1 MGKILGPSYGRDDP
15 EMFCQMRFL
24 LSSNS
29 TGITRPKHYNKKRE
43 LASLAEKIRVDE
55 SKLVIEEHL
64 PQFDVQEEENLI
76 AQLVGEFIDA
86 CSEDEVEEIPT
97 EVDGSKPIQQ
107 PTVISIA
114 QAQEM
119 VTDLIAF
126 AFAKAKSL
134 FSEELELL
142 NLKAT
147 IKSLHL
153 SSFKQNVYDQVFP
166 NKSNLVLPL

>member
-1 MGKILGPSYGRDDP
+1 MTEIL
-15 EMFCQMRFL
+15 EQEE
-24 LSSNS
+24 
-29 TGITRPKHYNKKRE
+29 E
-43 LASLAEKIRVDE
+43 LASLAERIGVDE

-76 AQLVGEFIDA
+76 VQLVGEFIDV

-97 EVDGSKPIQQ
+97 QVDGSKPIQQ
-107 PTVISIA
+107 PTVISIT

-119 VTDLIAF
+119 VTDLI

-153 SSFKQNVYDQVFP
+153 SSFKQTSIDQYFQ
-166 NKSNLVLPL
+166 